1 MQDKEVKIKEL
12 DTNIKRLREL
22 SDTINKEIFRIT
34 EGRVVIET
42 QIKVLESSKKRQQE
56 RINHFNKRIDDE
68 KKMFKKIEYE
78 NNNLINN
85 IKELDTQ
92 IATTH
97 KFLEEKRK
105 EAEQLLIYKKNL
117 EEEQQIFVGQLV
129 KKGLEEKNMQAK
141 IVKIRSDI
149 LQHEK

>member
-42 QIKVLESSKKRQQE
+42 QIKVLESGKKRQQE
-56 RINHFNKRIDDE
+56 KINHYNKRIDDE
-68 KKMFKKIEYE
+68 KKMYKKIEYE
-78 NNNLINN
+78 NNILIHN
-85 IKELDTQ
+85 IKEFDTQ
-92 IATTH
+92 IHATH

-105 EAEQLLIYKKNL
+105 EAEQLLVYKKNL
-117 EEEQQIFVGQLV
+117 EEEQQIFVG
-129 KKGLEEKNMQAK
+129 
-141 IVKIRSDI
+141 
-149 LQHEK
+149 